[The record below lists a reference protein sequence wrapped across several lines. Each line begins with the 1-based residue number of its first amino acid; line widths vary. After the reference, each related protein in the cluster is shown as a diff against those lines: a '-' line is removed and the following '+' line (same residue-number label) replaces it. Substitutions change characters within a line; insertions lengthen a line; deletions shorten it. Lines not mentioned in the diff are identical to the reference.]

1 MVGRSGPGFG
11 RDESYREITSEQVPE
26 EKKLDKFDVLSVADI
41 FAAAIENVYLDKPM
55 SKLYD

>member
-26 EKKLDKFDVLSVADI
+26 EKKLDKQTRLRKAS
-41 FAAAIENVYLDKPM
+41 
-55 SKLYD
+55 